1 MFFWTPAQ
9 GGGDVAAHG
18 GAGYGDGWVMG
29 FLLGQFFIAYLF
41 GSIPFGFLLTKV
53 FLKKDIRQ
61 EGSGNIGATNVLRS
75 GHKLLALATLLLDGS
90 KGIFAALF
98 AGLHI
103 PLSADLH
110 ETAIFTMLF
119 VLFVVLG
126 HCFPIWLKFKGGKGV
141 ATAFGALLAAVP
153 ITGLAAVAVWLIT
166 AFAFRYSSLAAL
178 LAIGVAPIV
187 TFFVYGSMPGS
198 VCMLITLL
206 VWFRHK
212 SNIKR
217 LIAGTEPKIGQ

>member
-1 MFFWTPAQ
+1 
-9 GGGDVAAHG
+9 
-18 GAGYGDGWVMG
+18 MG